1 MQKGKKIYFASDVH
15 LGLPGIEPPIERE
28 RRFIRWLDM
37 AKQDAEEI
45 ILLGDI
51 FDFWYEYKK
60 VVPRG
65 FSRFLGKL
73 SEITDSGITVRFFT
87 GNHDIWAYDYLHTE
101 CGVILHSEPF
111 ICEFAGKRFFLHHG
125 DGLGNMD
132 WSYKLM
138 KWFFTWKVSQ
148 YLFSTFVHPNLAFW
162 LAHRWSYKSRYS
174 KGIAEV
180 YRGEK
185 EYIYRFS
192 IAEAARNSY
201 DYMVFGHRHTPV
213 EVDLNERTKMF
224 ILGDW
229 LVSNVYGVFDGSTM
243 ELVKFEG

>member
-1 MQKGKKIYFASDVH
+1 MQKGKKTYFASDVH

-60 VVPRG
+60 VIPRG

-111 ICEFAGKRFFLHHG
+111 TCEFAGKRFFLHHG

-132 WSYKLM
+132 WKYKLM

-148 YLFSTFVHPNLAFW
+148 FLFSTFVHPNLALW
-162 LAHRWSYKSRYS
+162 LAHNWSYKSRYS
-174 KGIAEV
+174 KG
-180 YRGEK
+180 
-185 EYIYRFS
+185 
-192 IAEAARNSY
+192 
-201 DYMVFGHRHTPV
+201 
-213 EVDLNERTKMF
+213 
-224 ILGDW
+224 
-229 LVSNVYGVFDGSTM
+229 
-243 ELVKFEG
+243 

>member
-15 LGLPGIEPPIERE
+15 LGLPGVELPIERE

-51 FDFWYEYKK
+51 FDFWYEYRK

-87 GNHDIWAYDYLHTE
+87 GNHDIWAFDYLQAE

-111 ICEFAGKRFFLHHG
+111 VCDFGGKRFFLHHG

-132 WSYKLM
+132 WGYKLM
-138 KWFFTWKVSQ
+138 KWVFTWRVSQ
-148 YLFSTFVHPNLAFW
+148 FLFSNLVHPNVALWFGY
-162 LAHRWSYKSRYS
+162 RWSYRSRYS

-180 YRGEK
+180 YCGEK

-192 IAEAARNSY
+192 VEAAARNEY
-201 DYMVFGHRHTPV
+201 DYMIFGHRHTPV
-213 EVDLNERTKMF
+213 EVDLNGRAKMF

-229 LVSNVYGVFDGSTM
+229 IVSNVYGVFDGESM
-243 ELVKFEG
+243 QLAKFEG

>member
-1 MQKGKKIYFASDVH
+1 MQKGKKVYFASDVH
-15 LGLPGIEPPIERE
+15 LGLPGNEPPLERE
-28 RRFIRWLDM
+28 KRFVRWLDM

-101 CGVILHSEPF
+101 CGVILHTDPYT
-111 ICEFAGKRFFLHHG
+111 CELAGKHFFLHHG
-125 DGLGNMD
+125 DGLGNKD
-132 WSYKLM
+132 RGYKLM

-148 YLFSTFVHPNLAFW
+148 FLFSNFVHPNWAFW
-162 LAHRWSYKSRYS
+162 IAHRWSYKSRYS

-185 EYIYRFS
+185 EHIYQF
-192 IAEAARNSY
+192 AVEEAARNSY
-201 DYMVFGHRHTPV
+201 DYMIFGHRHTPI
-213 EVDLNERTKMF
+213 EVDLNGKTKMF

-229 LVSNVYGVFDGSTM
+229 IVSSVYGVFDG
-243 ELVKFEG
+243 ERFKLEKFEG

>member
-1 MQKGKKIYFASDVH
+1 MQTGKKIYFASDVH
-15 LGLPGIEPPIERE
+15 LGLPGVEPPIERE
-28 RRFIRWLDM
+28 KRFVRWLDM
-37 AKQDAEEI
+37 AKQDAHEI

-60 VVPRG
+60 VIPRG

-73 SEITDSGITVRFFT
+73 SEITDSGITVRFFI
-87 GNHDIWAYDYLHTE
+87 GNHDIWAYDYLAKE
-101 CGVILHSEPF
+101 CGVILHFKPF
-111 ICEFAGKRFFLHHG
+111 VGDFAGKRFFLHHG

-132 WSYKLM
+132 WGYKAM

-148 YLFSTFVHPNLAFW
+148 VLFSNLVHPNWALW
-162 LAHRWSYKSRYS
+162 LAHKWSYKSRYS

-185 EYIYRFS
+185 EFIYRF
-192 IAEAARNSY
+192 ATQEAARGSY

-213 EVDLNERTKMF
+213 RVDVGNGTSMV

-229 LVSNVYGVFDGSTM
+229 IVSNVYGVFDGSDLQ
-243 ELVKFEG
+243 LVKFEN

>member
-1 MQKGKKIYFASDVH
+1 MQKGKKVYFASDVH

-28 RRFIRWLDM
+28 KRFVRWLDM

-101 CGVILHSEPF
+101 CGVILHSKPF
-111 ICEFAGKRFFLHHG
+111 VCEFGGKRFFLHHG

-148 YLFSTFVHPNLAFW
+148 FLFSNLVHPNLAFW
-162 LAHRWSYKSRYS
+162 LAHKWSYKSRYS

-192 IAEAARNSY
+192 VKEASVIMY

-213 EVDLNERTKMF
+213 EIDLNGKTQMF

-229 LVSNVYGVFDGSTM
+229 IVSSVYGVFDGERM
-243 ELVKFEG
+243 HLVKFEG